1 MISVDLMFDH
11 QEEERDVDY
20 RDGATTSQQ
29 PLCFHQEWQEKFSVH
44 LYFAFPKLWLYS
56 KLQTIVLHVVI
67 DNERIS
73 NLEFFINIDKFFQFV
88 VLTFWGIYAIDR
100 ELVYPKALDKVIP
113 SWLNHIMVIYTYILA
128 IHVQIDETI
137 SL

>member
-1 MISVDLMFDH
+1 M
-11 QEEERDVDY
+11 
-20 RDGATTSQQ
+20 
-29 PLCFHQEWQEKFSVH
+29 
-44 LYFAFPKLWLYS
+44 YS

-73 NLEFFINIDKFFQFV
+73 NLEFFVNIDKFFQFV

-113 SWLNHIMVIYTYILA
+113 SWLNHIMVIYTYILT